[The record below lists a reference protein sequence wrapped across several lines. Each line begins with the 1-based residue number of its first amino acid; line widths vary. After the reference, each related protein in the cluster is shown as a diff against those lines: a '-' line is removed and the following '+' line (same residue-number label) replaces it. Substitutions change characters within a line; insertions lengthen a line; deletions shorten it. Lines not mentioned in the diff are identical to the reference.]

1 MSDLLVQDAG
11 GFVVPAARQ
20 PCPRSGGAEAAD
32 FGERLRVWDRGAP
45 GGSAAPAAGLWEEGG
60 SRPGRKGLCCRCLEA
75 FGVAASLAAARM
87 QPQRGRAAAGPPA
100 FGCRKDEPSRQ
111 VRPVPLPPVQQN
123 LNYYPQIF
131 WLDGC
136 AEAGAPCPP
145 AAPAAPFPPPVP
157 ERSRK
162 PRNKDRERSSAGFLV
177 MFLLILV
184 AFTGVGL
191 SIFKIFHLEK
201 EVDELRESASAEH
214 IPPASQKLTGQRKE
228 VRRAAHVTGNPAQQ
242 DLPLEWEPTSGHAY
256 TSGIQYHKRGLL
268 VSEPGLYFVYSKVL
282 FRGSACDSQ
291 LLSHV
296 VYKRNPASPGSL
308 VLMEDKATN
317 FCMGQRMW
325 ARSSYLGALFRLR
338 KMDSLHVN
346 VSKIA
351 LVNFEESKT
360 FFGLFKL

>member
-1 MSDLLVQDAG
+1 
-11 GFVVPAARQ
+11 
-20 PCPRSGGAEAAD
+20 
-32 FGERLRVWDRGAP
+32 
-45 GGSAAPAAGLWEEGG
+45 
-60 SRPGRKGLCCRCLEA
+60 
-75 FGVAASLAAARM
+75 
-87 QPQRGRAAAGPPA
+87 
-100 FGCRKDEPSRQ
+100 
-111 VRPVPLPPVQQN
+111 VQQN

-131 WLDGC
+131 WVDGC
-136 AEAGAPCPP
+136 ADAGAPCPT
-145 AAPAAPFPPPVP
+145 AAPAAPCPAPVP
-157 ERSRK
+157 ERGRK
-162 PRNKDRERSSAGFLV
+162 PRNGSGGERRSAGFLV

-201 EVDELRESASAEH
+201 EVDELRETRLGER
-214 IPPASQKLTGQRKE
+214 PPCDVGCEQNPPNPMCFPPGFL
-228 VRRAAHVTGNPAQQ
+228 VLFWLPGNPAQQ

-256 TSGIQYHKRGLL
+256 TSGIQYHNRGLL

-317 FCMGQRMW
+317 FCTGQRMW
-325 ARSSYLGALFRLR
+325 ARNSYLGALFKLR